1 MAGNQA
7 GGARRGRVLLR
18 AGLTATAAGAALA
31 GTAGAAQAAPG
42 PAEPVGRTVASP
54 EAATDGPT
62 RSVTGDLSAGLTNGL
77 APAKTLSL
85 NPFAKTPVDPLG
97 NAVGTQIA
105 DFKPVSTA
113 IATGPLHESGAL
125 KDFPLIGAATH
136 LLPG

>member
-1 MAGNQA
+1 MARNQA

-31 GTAGAAQAAPG
+31 GATGAAQAAPG
-42 PAEPVGRTVASP
+42 PAGMVGQAVADP
-54 EAATDGPT
+54 GVAVDGPT

-85 NPFAKTPVDPLG
+85 NPFAKTPVDPLD

-113 IATGPLHESGAL
+113 IATAPLHESGAL
-125 KDFPLIGAATH
+125 KDFPLIGTATR